1 MDRSSI
7 GLCAAALA
15 ALLVFGGYGPAASD
29 DMRLLSGEEIRQEII
44 GNTVDGQMGSP
55 FTEFYSPDGAIKGVS
70 GEGRY
75 EGSWS
80 IDKDML
86 CLVYSEPFGCRRIG
100 LAGDVVSFITEDG
113 EADGSGT
120 LIKGNPDG
128 L

>member
-7 GLCAAALA
+7 RLCAAALA
-15 ALLVFGGYGPAASD
+15 ACLVFGGDGPAVSE
-29 DMRLLSGEEIRQEII
+29 DMRMLSGDEIQAEII
-44 GNTVDGQMGSP
+44 GNTVDGQMGTP
-55 FTEFYSPDGAIKGVS
+55 FTEFYSPDGIIKGVS

-80 IDKDML
+80 IDDDML
-86 CLVYSEPFGCRRIG
+86 CFVYSEPFGCRRIG
-100 LAGDVVSFITEDG
+100 LTGDVVSYITEDG

-120 LIKGNPDG
+120 LIKGNPDV